1 MERFDSQRRFLAQ
14 KSVAIMEQC
23 CSNSKQ
29 CRNNDATLCCAKNRR
44 RESSRVTRLNVFC
57 FLCVRGRSHLI
68 LCNRHCK
75 MAKNL
80 HKYFFKTNAN
90 DGN

>member
-1 MERFDSQRRFLAQ
+1 
-14 KSVAIMEQC
+14 MEQC

-57 FLCVRGRSHLI
+57 FFVRTGSITLNPLQHIVRWPKTYIYIFSKQMQMMEI
-68 LCNRHCK
+68 NRVV
-75 MAKNL
+75 
-80 HKYFFKTNAN
+80 TPR
-90 DGN
+90 

>member
-1 MERFDSQRRFLAQ
+1 
-14 KSVAIMEQC
+14 MEQC

-57 FLCVRGRSHLI
+57 FFFVRTGSITLNPLQHIVRWPKTYI
-68 LCNRHCK
+68 
-75 MAKNL
+75 
-80 HKYFFKTNAN
+80 YIFFKTNAN